1 MEWLSDPSA
10 WAGLLTLVVLE
21 IVLGIDNLV
30 FIAILAD
37 KLPPDQRDRARLI
50 GLSLALVLRL
60 CLLAAM
66 AHLIRLTAPIVEW
79 GWLSLSWRDMILLG
93 GGVFLLWKATTELHE
108 RLEGVDSAGPKQR
121 EHAAFGVVLVQIVA
135 LDAVFSLDSIIT
147 AVGMVQ
153 HLPVMMAAVVIAMGF
168 MMLASRALTA
178 FVNRHPTV
186 VVLCLSFLLMIGFSL
201 VAEGM
206 GFHLP
211 KGYLYAA
218 IGFSILIEFFN
229 QWRLRNIARHAA
241 RLPMRE
247 RTARAVLRLLGGQ
260 EAGGAGPSGGTPS
273 SSGGEAALHA
283 FRQEERSMVR
293 GVLSLADRSVLS
305 IMTPRADVDW
315 IDISQDKSAL
325 YRQLQA
331 QPHGLFPVCDRGGLD
346 AVIGVGRAKD
356 LMADLIAHGTIDR
369 RKSLQAPLVVPET
382 VSILRLMEN
391 LRRSRNHLA
400 LVSDEYGT
408 ILGLVTPMDVLEAI
422 AGEFPDAGED
432 LLLQPVGPDHWLADG
447 LVDLHTLAR
456 AVRVERLAHSAHD
469 ASTLAG
475 LLLET
480 FGELPAPG
488 RTAVLHGLRFEVV
501 EVQGRRIARV
511 DVRRDDGS
519 DPAAAGTGSPSP
531 SPSPSPS
538 RK

>member
-37 KLPPDQRDRARLI
+37 KLPPHQRDRARMI

-60 CLLAAM
+60 CLLAAI
-66 AHLIRLTAPIVEW
+66 AHLVRLTAPVFEW
-79 GWLSLSWRDMILLG
+79 GWLSLSWRDMILLAG
-93 GGVFLLWKATTELHE
+93 GIFLLWKATTELHE
-108 RLEGVDSAGPKQR
+108 RLEGVDHSGPERK

-153 HLPVMMAAVVIAMGF
+153 HLPVMMAAVVIAMAV
-168 MMLASRALTA
+168 MMLASRPLTA

-186 VVLCLSFLLMIGFSL
+186 VVLCLSFLLMIGLSL
-201 VAEGM
+201 VADGM
-206 GFHLP
+206 GFHMP

-241 RLPMRE
+241 RIPLRE
-247 RTARAVLRLLGGQ
+247 RTARTVLRLLGGQ
-260 EAGGAGPSGGTPS
+260 EAGSAGASGGHAPAASGSAGAG
-273 SSGGEAALHA
+273 AALHA
-283 FRQEERSMVR
+283 GFRQEERAMVR
-293 GVLSLADRSVLS
+293 GVLSLAEQSVLS
-305 IMTPRADVDW
+305 IMTPRSDVDW
-315 IDISQDKSAL
+315 LDISQDKASL

-356 LMADLIAHGTIDR
+356 LMADLIGRGTIDR
-369 RKSLQAPLVVPET
+369 HQSLQPPLIVPET

-432 LLLQPVGPDHWLADG
+432 LLVQPVGPDRWRVDG

-456 AVRVERLAHSAHD
+456 AVRVERLARSAQD
-469 ASTLAG
+469 ASTLGG
-475 LLLET
+475 LLLEQ
-480 FGELPAPG
+480 FGELPEPG
-488 RTAVLHGLRFEVV
+488 RATVLHGLRFEVIAV
-501 EVQGRRIARV
+501 DGRRIARV
-511 DVRRDDGS
+511 DVRRDT
-519 DPAAAGTGSPSP
+519 PAAPAPP
-531 SPSPSPS
+531 A
-538 RK
+538 

>member
-10 WAGLLTLVVLE
+10 WAGLATLVVLE

-37 KLPPDQRDRARLI
+37 KLPPEQRDRARLV

-60 CLLAAM
+60 CLLAAI
-66 AHLIRLTAPIVEW
+66 AHLVRLTTPVIEW
-79 GWLSLSWRDMILLG
+79 GWLSLSWRDIILLAG
-93 GGVFLLWKATTELHE
+93 GIFLLWKATTELHE
-108 RLEGVDSAGPKQR
+108 RLEGVDATGPERR

-153 HLPVMMAAVVIAMGF
+153 HLPVMMAAVVIAMGV
-168 MMLASRALTA
+168 MMVASRALTA

-186 VVLCLSFLLMIGFSL
+186 VVLCLSFLLMIGLSL
-201 VAEGM
+201 VSEGM

-241 RLPMRE
+241 RLPLRE
-247 RTARAVLRLLGGQ
+247 RTARTVLRLLGGQ
-260 EAGGAGPSGGTPS
+260 DAGAAGGNSAAASA
-273 SSGGEAALHA
+273 EAALRGA

-293 GVLSLADRSVLS
+293 GVLSLAERSVLS

-315 IDISQDKSAL
+315 IDISQDKPSL

-346 AVIGVGRAKD
+346 AVLGVGRAKD
-356 LMADLIAHGTIDR
+356 LMADLVERGTIDR
-369 RKSLQAPLVVPET
+369 QRSLQPPLIVPET

-391 LRRSRNHLA
+391 LRRTRNHLA

-432 LLLQPVGPDHWLADG
+432 LLVQPVGPDHWLADG

-456 AVRVERLAHSAHD
+456 TVRVERLAHSAHD

-480 FGELPAPG
+480 LGELPEPG
-488 RTAVLHGLRFEVV
+488 RAMVLHGLRFEVV
-501 EVQGRRIARV
+501 ALQGRRIARV
-511 DVRRDDGS
+511 DVRRDDS
-519 DPAAAGTGSPSP
+519 ADPAVAGAASPSA
-531 SPSPSPS
+531 ST
-538 RK
+538 